1 MTTLLN
7 PIDRNMT
14 IKKVFLYL
22 TSVLSLCACQKSI
35 EEQAQKAVRNEL
47 HKNLYYFDSY
57 EPLETTVD
65 SAFNTPE
72 NNPDVRELMKIVS
85 EQGNQAKEFASELED
100 AERSIASLSDARELG
115 ASFAYDYNEAVKNKV
130 YVETKIK
137 RNLKEAWGDMLKLS
151 EYFAQTNNNFIGW
164 RVTHTYRAKTRG
176 GDPSIGREVYIF
188 SKDFKNLLLN
198 LEYNEYVSLV
208 NTIQKMKVGVP
219 AQAVLKDLI
228 QRSDNMTEEEW
239 RPILESLKR
248 SMK

>member
-1 MTTLLN
+1 MISAL
-7 PIDRNMT
+7 
-14 IKKVFLYL
+14 
-22 TSVLSLCACQKSI
+22 VLCGCGKSI
-35 EEQAQKAVRNEL
+35 EEQAQEAVKNEL

-188 SKDFKNLLLN
+188 SKDFKNPRLN

-208 NTIQKMKVGVP
+208 NAIQKMKVGVP

-239 RPILESLKR
+239 RPILESLKHSAR
-248 SMK
+248 

>member
-1 MTTLLN
+1 MT
-7 PIDRNMT
+7 
-14 IKKVFLYL
+14 KKLFLCL
-22 TSVLSLCACQKSI
+22 ISALVLCGCGKSI
-35 EEQAQKAVRNEL
+35 EEQAQEAVKNEL

-208 NTIQKMKVGVP
+208 NAIQKMKVGVP

-239 RPILESLKR
+239 RPILESLKHSAR
-248 SMK
+248 

>member
-1 MTTLLN
+1 M
-7 PIDRNMT
+7 I
-14 IKKVFLYL
+14 
-22 TSVLSLCACQKSI
+22 SVLVLCGCGKSI
-35 EEQAQKAVRNEL
+35 EEQAQEAVKNEL

-208 NTIQKMKVGVP
+208 NAIQKMKVGVP
-219 AQAVLKDLI
+219 AQAVLKNLI

-239 RPILESLKR
+239 RPILESLKHSAR
-248 SMK
+248 

>member
-1 MTTLLN
+1 
-7 PIDRNMT
+7 MT

-35 EEQAQKAVRNEL
+35 EKQAQEAVKNEL

-85 EQGNQAKEFASELED
+85 EQGNQAIEFASELED

-137 RNLKEAWGDMLKLS
+137 RNLKVAWGDMLKLS

-239 RPILESLKR
+239 RPILESLKHSAR
-248 SMK
+248 

>member
-1 MTTLLN
+1 MT
-7 PIDRNMT
+7 
-14 IKKVFLYL
+14 KKLFLCL
-22 TSVLSLCACQKSI
+22 ISVLVLCGCGKSI
-35 EEQAQKAVRNEL
+35 EEQAQEAVKNEL

-115 ASFAYDYNEAVKNKV
+115 ASFAYNYNEAVKNKV
-130 YVETKIK
+130 YVETQIK

-208 NTIQKMKVGVP
+208 NAIQKMKVGVP

-239 RPILESLKR
+239 RPILESLKYSAR
-248 SMK
+248 

>member
-1 MTTLLN
+1 MMT
-7 PIDRNMT
+7 
-14 IKKVFLYL
+14 KKLFLCL
-22 TSVLSLCACQKSI
+22 ISALVICGCGKNI
-35 EEQAQKAVRNEL
+35 EEQAQEAVKNEL

-208 NTIQKMKVGVP
+208 NAIQKMKVGVP

-239 RPILESLKR
+239 RPILESLKHSAR
-248 SMK
+248 

>member
-1 MTTLLN
+1 MT
-7 PIDRNMT
+7 
-14 IKKVFLYL
+14 KKLFLCL
-22 TSVLSLCACQKSI
+22 ISALVICGCEKNI
-35 EEQAQKAVRNEL
+35 EEQAQEAVKNEL
-47 HKNLYYFDSY
+47 HKNLYYFNSY
-57 EPLETTVD
+57 EPLETKVD

-85 EQGNQAKEFASELED
+85 EQGNQAIEFASELED
-100 AERSIASLSDARELG
+100 AERSIASLSDARGLG

-208 NTIQKMKVGVP
+208 NAIQKMKVGVP

-239 RPILESLKR
+239 RPILESLKHSAR
-248 SMK
+248 

>member
-1 MTTLLN
+1 MISALVICGCGKN
-7 PIDRNMT
+7 
-14 IKKVFLYL
+14 
-22 TSVLSLCACQKSI
+22 I
-35 EEQAQKAVRNEL
+35 EEQAQEAVKNEL

-57 EPLETTVD
+57 EPLETKVD

-85 EQGNQAKEFASELED
+85 EQGNQAIEFASELED
-100 AERSIASLSDARELG
+100 AERSIASLSDARGLG

-164 RVTHTYRAKTRG
+164 RVTHTYRAKTGRG
-176 GDPSIGREVYIF
+176 IPDIGREVYIF
-188 SKDFKNLLLN
+188 SKDFKKVLLN
-198 LEYNEYVSLV
+198 LKYDEYISLV
-208 NTIQKMKVGVP
+208 DQIQLMNESLP
-219 AQAVLKDLI
+219 SQAVLQSKMQKIDT
-228 QRSDNMTEEEW
+228 MTEEEW

-248 SMK
+248 SVK

>member
-35 EEQAQKAVRNEL
+35 EKQAQEAVKNEL

-115 ASFAYDYNEAVKNKV
+115 ASFAYDYNEAIKDKA
-130 YVETKIK
+130 YVENKIK
-137 RNLKEAWGDMLKLS
+137 RNLKEVWGDMLKIS

-188 SKDFKNLLLN
+188 SKDFKKVLLN
-198 LEYNEYVSLV
+198 LKYDEYISLV
-208 NTIQKMKVGVP
+208 NAIQNMKVGGP
-219 AQAVLKDLI
+219 DQAVLKDLI
-228 QRSDNMTEEEW
+228 LKSDTMTEEEW
-239 RPILESLKR
+239 HPILESLKHSAR
-248 SMK
+248 

>member
-1 MTTLLN
+1 MMT
-7 PIDRNMT
+7 
-14 IKKVFLYL
+14 KKLFLYL
-22 TSVLSLCACQKSI
+22 ISALVICGCGKNI
-35 EEQAQKAVRNEL
+35 EEQAQEAVKNEL

-57 EPLETTVD
+57 EPLETKVD

-72 NNPDVRELMKIVS
+72 NNPDVNEFMRSVW
-85 EQGNQAKEFASELED
+85 EQMDQVKEFAAELED
-100 AERSIASLSDARELG
+100 AERTIASLSDARKLG
-115 ASFAYDYNEAVKNKV
+115 GSFAYDYNEAVKDKV

-137 RNLKEAWGDMLKLS
+137 DNLKVVYENALKFS
-151 EYFAQTNNNFIGW
+151 KFISQADSSFIGW
-164 RVTHTYRAKTRG
+164 RVMHTYRAKTRG

-208 NTIQKMKVGVP
+208 NAIQKMKVGVP

-239 RPILESLKR
+239 RPILESLKHSAR
-248 SMK
+248 

>member
-1 MTTLLN
+1 
-7 PIDRNMT
+7 MT
-14 IKKVFLYL
+14 ITKVFLYL

-35 EEQAQKAVRNEL
+35 EKQAQDAVKNEL

-65 SAFNTPE
+65 SAFSTPE

-85 EQGNQAKEFASELED
+85 EQGNQAKEFATELED
-100 AERSIASLSDARELG
+100 AERTIASLSDARELG

-151 EYFAQTNNNFIGW
+151 EYFAQTNSNFIGW

-176 GDPSIGREVYIF
+176 GDPSIGHEVYIF

-228 QRSDNMTEEEW
+228 LKSDTMTEEEW

-248 SMK
+248 SVK

>member
-1 MTTLLN
+1 
-7 PIDRNMT
+7 MT

-35 EEQAQKAVRNEL
+35 EKQAQEAVKNEL

-65 SAFNTPE
+65 SAFSTPE

-100 AERSIASLSDARELG
+100 AERTIASLSDARKLG
-115 ASFAYDYNEAVKNKV
+115 GSFAYDYNEAMKDKE

-137 RNLKEAWGDMLKLS
+137 RNLKEVWGDMLKLY

-164 RVTHTYRAKTRG
+164 RVTHTYRAKTGRG
-176 GDPSIGREVYIF
+176 VPDIGREVYIF
-188 SKDFKNLLLN
+188 SKDFKKVLLN
-198 LEYNEYVSLV
+198 LKYDEYISLV
-208 NTIQKMKVGVP
+208 NAIQNMKVGGP
-219 AQAVLKDLI
+219 DQAVLKDLI
-228 QRSDNMTEEEW
+228 LKSDTMTEEEW

-248 SMK
+248 SVK